1 VYKKNSTP
9 TRSRDIT
16 TTKPTF
22 ELTLN
27 SPTTKMSSDASLKKD
42 MIAETPESLSPPL
55 SATASN
61 ELTPEE
67 AARAFK
73 PTVAFY
79 LAMTT
84 LALLTFIVALDATA
98 LAVALPVSP

>member
-1 VYKKNSTP
+1 
-9 TRSRDIT
+9 
-16 TTKPTF
+16 
-22 ELTLN
+22 
-27 SPTTKMSSDASLKKD
+27 MSSDSSLKKA
-42 MIAETPESLSPPL
+42 MTSETPESTSPPL

-61 ELTPEE
+61 DVTPEE
-67 AARAFK
+67 AARNFK

-98 LAVALPVSP
+98 LAVALPVRLDQCSLLTLQQR